1 MVDVDLRAADTSP
14 QAVGAPPARRAVPPS
29 TRRILLVIL
38 SVFALVGSLGG
49 FYFTADAF
57 DDRTPVL
64 VAAVDI
70 PEGEFVSTADLTSAQ
85 ALLGDIPHVPWT
97 PEAADVFEGLVAT
110 RPIAAGT
117 PVLEEMF
124 TLRETAPIGEELEIF
139 VALDT
144 GLSPTEVLQ
153 GDTVLLIDPGVP
165 PAIGDPG
172 RPRMAFRSLE
182 LTEFDGSRVR
192 LFVPPEEWLAWR
204 SLPEELGASPLAL
217 PVSLGGDPEE
227 LARQLNDGWYEEW
240 SAEIVPDPPLPAPP
254 PEPGPGE
261 MEVRLELD
269 VALAP
274 SGIAQGETVLL
285 VDPGRLPAGDDPGRP
300 RSVLQPL
307 ELELFDGREV
317 RLFVS
322 PEGWAAWRTLRGDL
336 GAPPL
341 AVPIPG
347 GTDVEDMTRRLD
359 AAWRSEWELASA
371 DVVIPQAGRFLATL
385 PLTPIATSGPLRN
398 GDLVLIIDPGGPAA
412 PGAPARPPRVMESR
426 VLEGW
431 DGRAT
436 RFWVE
441 PERWAYYTF
450 LTDRLGAVPLVMRL
464 NGQLEPFELDEVI
477 REVDAA
483 FFTWY
488 PAS

>member
-1 MVDVDLRAADTSP
+1 MVDLDLRAADTSP
-14 QAVGAPPARRAVPPS
+14 QTVGAPRARRAMPPS
-29 TRRILLVIL
+29 TRRILLVIFGA
-38 SVFALVGSLGG
+38 FALFGSVGG
-49 FYFTADAF
+49 FYFTAGAF
-57 DDRTPVL
+57 DERTLVL

-70 PEGEFVSTADLTSAQ
+70 PEGEFVSTADLTSAE
-85 ALLGDIPHVPWT
+85 ALLGDIPHIPWT

-124 TLRETAPIGEELEIF
+124 TLREITPIGEELEIF

-144 GLSPTEVLQ
+144 SLSTTEVLQ

-165 PAIGDPG
+165 AAIGDPG

-182 LTEFDGSRVR
+182 LTEFDGSSVR

-204 SLPEELGASPLAL
+204 SLPEQLGSAPLVL

-261 MEVRLELD
+261 MEVRVELD

-274 SGIAQGETVLL
+274 SGIAEGETVLL
-285 VDPGRLPAGDDPGRP
+285 VDPGRPPTDVDPGRP

-307 ELELFDGREV
+307 ELELFDGQHV

-322 PEGWAAWRTLRGDL
+322 PEEWAAWRTLRGDL
-336 GAPPL
+336 GASPL
-341 AVPIPG
+341 AVPIPD

-371 DVVIPQAGRFLATL
+371 DVVIPEAGQFLATL
-385 PLTPIATSGPLRN
+385 PLAPIATSGPLRN

-412 PGAPARPPRVMESR
+412 PGAPPRPPRVMESR
-426 VLEGW
+426 ILEGW
-431 DGRAT
+431 DGRASS
-436 RFWVE
+436 FWVE

-450 LTDRLGAVPLVMRL
+450 LTDRLGSVPLVMRL
-464 NGQLEPFELDEVI
+464 NEQLEPWELDEVI

-488 PAS
+488 PAP